1 MNEQPRAYQDVLTV
15 AVCEQVVDEAES
27 VCRTCRPTET
37 NVVFRFGRLIGEH
50 IELAKK

>member
-37 NVVFRFGRLIGEH
+37 NVVLRFGRLIGEH